1 MIAML
6 RTTLVLLSAFAIAG
20 LTGASA
26 QTPSPTSAKV
36 YFINLKD
43 GAKVKSSFLQFDLTG
58 MGVVP
63 ASRSRTPGIIIC
75 SSTPR

>member
-1 MIAML
+1 ML

-26 QTPSPTSAKV
+26 QTPSPTGAKV

-43 GAKVKSSFLQFDLTG
+43 GAKVKSSFLVQFGLTG